1 MVVRIK
7 KGDTVLVVA
16 GRDKGKKGEVMDI
29 FTKLDKAS
37 VKGVNVSK
45 CHKKQTQKTEG
56 GIVNKEM
63 PLSLSNLMLED
74 PKTKK
79 PTKVGIKIL
88 KDLKKVRYAK
98 KSGEVIDA

>member
-29 FTKLDKAS
+29 FTKLDKAI

-79 PTKVGIKIL
+79 PTKVFIKIL

-98 KSGEVIDA
+98 KS